1 MEGRLGR
8 RGASTIAALASVV
21 VVPLYLFSEN
31 PLVLGIGALLIG
43 TFGAGMWGIA
53 PTYLSER
60 FPTAVRSVG
69 AGFSYH
75 AGAALGSA
83 TPAVVGMLRDSGWRL
98 PSAMAVCIVA
108 GLLLVAGILWL
119 GPETR
124 GRELSATDG

>member
-1 MEGRLGR
+1 MFTLEHK
-8 RGASTIAALASVV
+8 IPPPVV
-21 VVPLYLFSEN
+21 
-31 PLVLGIGALLIG
+31 GALVA
-43 TFGAGMWGIA
+43 AGMWGIA

-60 FPTAVRSVG
+60 FPTAARSVG

-83 TPAVVGMLRDSGWRL
+83 TPAVVGALRDSGWML
-98 PSAMAVCIVA
+98 PSAMAVCIVI

-124 GRELSATDG
+124 GRELTATDS